1 MFNLHF
7 FEQCGGALSDGVNI
21 DRVVKN
27 ERGYTP
33 LYKSECMQNSLV
45 ENYWCNHHTELKWL
59 Q

>member
-45 ENYWCNHHTELKWL
+45 ENYGCNHHTELK
-59 Q
+59 